1 MDKFSGAAFS
11 SILTCPLAA
20 SLTADSVL
28 NFKKSD
34 EDNTETG
41 GDDCQDDSEEE
52 KRDMPRIYF
61 LGLIFIMV
69 LVSAVVISFNGEWSW
84 SDQIFINQSIQI
96 FYISQWTEPT
106 SSWSPKC
113 SMVVCYLCSPRA
125 WCCVSMTPSSWW
137 PRLSQVWPTLP
148 CWSVSLSPSSSP
160 LTCCCRNY
168 LDSFSPTST
177 FVLV

>member
-69 LVSAVVISFNGEWSW
+69 SVSAVVISFNGE
-84 SDQIFINQSIQI
+84 
-96 FYISQWTEPT
+96 
-106 SSWSPKC
+106 
-113 SMVVCYLCSPRA
+113 
-125 WCCVSMTPSSWW
+125 
-137 PRLSQVWPTLP
+137 
-148 CWSVSLSPSSSP
+148 
-160 LTCCCRNY
+160 
-168 LDSFSPTST
+168 
-177 FVLV
+177 